1 MSGNTKSRTIVN
13 YDDDGWMD
21 VSIGKCFL
29 SNPLIEFM
37 CARLQCCSCQNSE
50 EVLIGVILAH
60 LSCDIEQTKSN
71 RLILN

>member
-13 YDDDGWMD
+13 YDDDGWMYLLGS
-21 VSIGKCFL
+21 VFL

-71 RLILN
+71 RLTLN